1 MEVPNFWVYNPV
13 FLVPDAVTVLSITF
27 CQVSVSRQE
36 VSADPAMDTDDVIGP
51 HTVQTTHSA
60 APGWTVQPQLSGDT
74 SQVSDRNFPTM
85 LLKPAVS

>member
-1 MEVPNFWVYNPV
+1 MYNSV
-13 FLVPDAVTVLSITF
+13 FLVPDAVTVLSVTF
-27 CQVSVSRQE
+27 CQVSVSQQE
-36 VSADPAMDTDDVIGP
+36 VSADAAMDTDDVIRP

-60 APGWTVQPQLSGDT
+60 APGWIVQPQSSGDT